1 MGVDMV
7 RSAGSPIVPF
17 LKAGKT
23 SHLRL
28 LGTSS
33 HPGQWRQSQAVNR
46 TPDARKVQAPAC
58 SHPEQSEEGHGQDLA
73 RSRDVGRRGDSQE
86 WSSRYREKAERL

>member
-1 MGVDMV
+1 MV
-7 RSAGSPIVPF
+7 RSAGSPIVHF
-17 LKAGKT
+17 LKAWKT
-23 SHLRL
+23 SHLRQ
-28 LGTSS
+28 
-33 HPGQWRQSQAVNR
+33 QWRQSQAVNGI
-46 TPDARKVQAPAC
+46 PDAQKVQVPAC